1 MPLQPVPGSA
11 GTKPAARFHDL
22 TKLSVMKSHG
32 YPPRL
37 YWYIAAVLGVALP
50 VTAGAVVRV
59 ALDPPGLTTWIGV
72 VLFFGLALLA
82 DMKPVPLDVENERVV
97 SLAFVFVVS
106 SQILFGWEYA
116 VLSAIG
122 GVLISQMVERRPP
135 MRSLF
140 NAAVYGLAAFS
151 SAFPVFIA
159 GQGAELDTTR
169 LTLFAFTGGA
179 LYVIVNV
186 VLVCGA
192 LAILSGQRFLPLLR
206 DNLGHSGP
214 AFVIMAFLA
223 ALASSL
229 WTTDPKLLV
238 LLAGP
243 LFTLTLYQRSALSTK
258 VATRDALTDS
268 LTGLG
273 NHRSYQSRLR
283 EALERAEENGGEVSL
298 CLVDVDEFKGCND
311 RYGHPLGDQILVE
324 LSRLFVEGRDDVAA
338 FRFGG
343 DEFALLLEENEEDA
357 YRLVEDLHDRIA
369 QTEFPHGQPVTIT
382 VGIASYPSYA
392 SGPDELQQ
400 VADGAL
406 YWAKRHGKNRS
417 CVYSPSVVRVY
428 SPNEL
433 TELAERQA
441 RLRAAENLIRIVDSK
456 DTYTGE
462 HSEAVAKL
470 VEAMALELGL
480 DDETTQQ
487 LKLAGLLHDLGKIAI
502 PDTVL
507 KKPGCLQPDE
517 RRLVRA
523 HVQFGHSLL
532 EGLGIEPVDS
542 WVLHHHEHWDGT
554 GYPDGLAGE
563 DIPFGSR
570 VILVADAFDAITTD
584 RTYRNASSA
593 AEALAEV
600 RRRAGTQFDPEIV
613 SALERCVVRGLG
625 SESDTHLEASA

>member
-1 MPLQPVPGSA
+1 MN
-11 GTKPAARFHDL
+11 T
-22 TKLSVMKSHG
+22 HG

-59 ALDPPGLTTWIGV
+59 ALDPPDLATWVGV

-122 GVLISQMVERRPP
+122 GVLISQMVERRPL

-151 SAFPVFIA
+151 SALPVFLA
-159 GQGAELDTTR
+159 GQGAELETTR

-192 LAILSGQRFLPLLR
+192 LAILSGQPFRQLLR
-206 DNLGHSGP
+206 DNMRHSGP

-283 EALERAEENGGEVSL
+283 EALERAEESGGQVSL

-324 LSRLFVEGRDDVAA
+324 LSRLFVEGRDVAA

-357 YRLVEDLHDRIA
+357 YRLVEDLHERIA

-382 VGIASYPSYA
+382 VGIASYPGYA

-441 RLRAAENLIRIVDSK
+441 RLRAAENLIRVVDSK

-470 VEAMALELGL
+470 VEAMAREMGL
-480 DDETTQQ
+480 DDETAQQ
-487 LKLAGLLHDLGKIAI
+487 LKLAALLHDLGKIAI

-507 KKPGCLQPDE
+507 KKPGCLEPDE

-532 EGLGIEPVDS
+532 EGLGIEPVDN
-542 WVLHHHEHWDGT
+542 WVLHHHEHWDGS

-563 DIPFGSR
+563 EIPFGSR
-570 VILVADAFDAITTD
+570 MILVADAYDAMTTD
-584 RTYRNASSA
+584 RTYRNASSVT
-593 AEALAEV
+593 EALAEV
-600 RRRAGTQFDPEIV
+600 RRRAGTQFDPEVV
-613 SALERCVVRGLG
+613 SALERCVVRGL
-625 SESDTHLEASA
+625 SADSDSQLEVSA

>member
-1 MPLQPVPGSA
+1 MN
-11 GTKPAARFHDL
+11 T
-22 TKLSVMKSHG
+22 HG

-50 VTAGAVVRV
+50 VAAGAAVGV
-59 ALDPPGLTTWIGV
+59 ALDPPDVTTGV
-72 VLFFGLALLA
+72 GVILFFGLALLA

-116 VLSAIG
+116 VLTAVI
-122 GVLISQMVERRPP
+122 GVLISQMVERRPFA
-135 MRSLF
+135 RSLF

-151 SAFPVFIA
+151 SAIPVFLFGESSSLERI
-159 GQGAELDTTR
+159 
-169 LTLFAFTGGA
+169 TLYAFTGGA

-192 LAILSGQRFLPLLR
+192 LAILASRPLRELLH

-214 AFVIMAFLA
+214 AFLIMAFLA
-223 ALASSL
+223 ALAASL
-229 WTTDPKLLV
+229 WTTDPWLLM

-268 LTGLG
+268 LTGLD
-273 NHRSYQSRLR
+273 NHRSYQARLR
-283 EALERAEENGGEVSL
+283 EALERAGESGGEVSL

-324 LSRLFVEGRDDVAA
+324 LARLFVEGGDDVAA

-357 YRLVEDLHDRIA
+357 YRFVEDLHDRIA
-369 QTEFPHGQPVTIT
+369 QTEFPHHQPVTIT
-382 VGIASYPSYA
+382 VGIASYPGYA
-392 SGPDELQQ
+392 SSADELQQ

-417 CVYSPSVVRVY
+417 CVYSPSVVRIY

-433 TELAERQA
+433 AEIAERQA

-456 DTYTGE
+456 DTYTSE
-462 HSEAVAKL
+462 HSQHVARLVEAVAR
-470 VEAMALELGL
+470 ELEL
-480 DDETTQQ
+480 DDETVEQ
-487 LKLAGLLHDLGKIAI
+487 LKLAALLHDLGKIAI
-502 PDTVL
+502 PDTIL
-507 KKPGCLQPDE
+507 KKPGCLEPDE

-532 EGLGIEPVDS
+532 EGLGVDPVDS
-542 WVLHHHEHWDGT
+542 WVLHHHEHWDGS

-570 VILVADAFDAITTD
+570 VILVADAYDAMTSD
-584 RTYRNASSA
+584 RSYRTASTA
-593 AEALAEV
+593 TQALAEI
-600 RRRAGTQFDPEIV
+600 RRRAGSQFDPDVV
-613 SALERCVVRGLG
+613 SALERCVVRGIEDDGPHLHAVA
-625 SESDTHLEASA
+625 DTA

>member
-1 MPLQPVPGSA
+1 MN
-11 GTKPAARFHDL
+11 T
-22 TKLSVMKSHG
+22 HG

-37 YWYIAAVLGVALP
+37 YWYIAAVLGVAVP
-50 VTAGAVVRV
+50 VAAGAAVGV
-59 ALDPPGLTTWIGV
+59 ALDPPDVSTGIGV

-116 VLSAIG
+116 VLSAVV
-122 GVLISQMVERRPP
+122 GVLVSQMVERRPFA
-135 MRSLF
+135 RSLF

-151 SAFPVFIA
+151 SAFPVF
-159 GQGAELDTTR
+159 LFSDSN
-169 LTLFAFTGGA
+169 TLERITLYAFTGGA

-192 LAILSGQRFLPLLR
+192 LAILAARPLRELLH

-223 ALASSL
+223 ALAASL
-229 WTTDPKLLV
+229 WTTDPWLLV

-283 EALERAEENGGEVSL
+283 KALERAGETGGDVSL

-324 LSRLFVEGRDDVAA
+324 LAHLFVEGDDDVAA

-343 DEFALLLEENEEDA
+343 DEFALLLEENEEVA
-357 YRLVEDLHDRIA
+357 YGFVEDLHERIA
-369 QTEFPHGQPVTIT
+369 QTEFPHHQPVTIT
-382 VGIASYPSYA
+382 VGIASFPGYA
-392 SGPDELQQ
+392 STADELQQ

-417 CVYSPSVVRVY
+417 CVYSPSVVRIY

-433 TELAERQA
+433 SEIAERQV
-441 RLRAAENLIRIVDSK
+441 RLRAAENLIRVVDSK

-462 HSEAVAKL
+462 HSQAVAKL
-470 VEAMALELGL
+470 VEGMAQELRV
-480 DDETTQQ
+480 DEETAEQ
-487 LKLAGLLHDLGKIAI
+487 LKLAALLHDLGKIAI
-502 PDTVL
+502 PDTIL
-507 KKPGCLQPDE
+507 KKPGCLEPDE

-532 EGLGIEPVDS
+532 EGLGIEPVDA
-542 WVLHHHEHWDGT
+542 WVLHHHEHWDGS

-563 DIPFGSR
+563 AIPFGSR
-570 VILVADAFDAITTD
+570 VILVADAYDAMTTD
-584 RTYRNASSA
+584 RSYRPASTA
-593 AEALAEV
+593 TEALAEIW
-600 RRRAGTQFDPEIV
+600 RRAGAQFDPDVV
-613 SALERCVVRGLG
+613 SALERCVVRGLDDAG
-625 SESDTHLEASA
+625 PHVHVVADSA

>member
-1 MPLQPVPGSA
+1 MN
-11 GTKPAARFHDL
+11 T
-22 TKLSVMKSHG
+22 HG

-50 VTAGAVVRV
+50 VAAGAAVGV
-59 ALDPPGLTTWIGV
+59 ALDPPDVATGV
-72 VLFFGLALLA
+72 GVILFFGLALLA

-116 VLSAIG
+116 VLTAVI
-122 GVLISQMVERRPP
+122 GVLISQMVERRPFA
-135 MRSLF
+135 RSLF

-151 SAFPVFIA
+151 SAIPVFLF
-159 GQGAELDTTR
+159 GESS
-169 LTLFAFTGGA
+169 TLERITFYAFTGGA

-192 LAILSGQRFLPLLR
+192 LAILAGRPLRELLH

-214 AFVIMAFLA
+214 AFLIMAFLA
-223 ALASSL
+223 ALAASL
-229 WTTDPKLLV
+229 WTTDPWLLM

-273 NHRSYQSRLR
+273 NHRSYQARLR
-283 EALERAEENGGEVSL
+283 EALERAGESGAEVSL
-298 CLVDVDEFKGCND
+298 CLVDVDEFKSCND

-324 LSRLFVEGRDDVAA
+324 LARLFVEGRDDVAA

-343 DEFALLLEENEEDA
+343 DEFALLLEENEQDA
-357 YRLVEDLHDRIA
+357 YRFVEDLHDRIA
-369 QTEFPHGQPVTIT
+369 QTEFPHHQPVTIT
-382 VGIASYPSYA
+382 VGIASYPGYA
-392 SGPDELQQ
+392 SSADELQQ

-417 CVYSPSVVRVY
+417 CVYSPSVVRIY

-433 TELAERQA
+433 TEIAERQA
-441 RLRAAENLIRIVDSK
+441 RLRAAQNLIRIVDSK
-456 DTYTGE
+456 DTYTSE
-462 HSEAVAKL
+462 HSQHVARLAEAVAR
-470 VEAMALELGL
+470 ELEL
-480 DDETTQQ
+480 DDETVEQ
-487 LKLAGLLHDLGKIAI
+487 LKLAALLHDLGKIAI
-502 PDTVL
+502 PDTIL
-507 KKPGCLQPDE
+507 KKPGCLEPDE

-532 EGLGIEPVDS
+532 EGLGVDPVDS
-542 WVLHHHEHWDGT
+542 WVLHHHEHWDGS

-570 VILVADAFDAITTD
+570 VILVADAYDAMTSD
-584 RTYRNASSA
+584 RSYRTASTA
-593 AEALAEV
+593 TQALAEI
-600 RRRAGTQFDPEIV
+600 RRRAGSQFDPHVV
-613 SALERCVVRGLG
+613 SALERCIVRGIEDEGPHLHAVA
-625 SESDTHLEASA
+625 DTA

>member
-1 MPLQPVPGSA
+1 MNA
-11 GTKPAARFHDL
+11 
-22 TKLSVMKSHG
+22 HG

-37 YWYIAAVLGVALP
+37 YWYIAAVLGVAVP
-50 VTAGAVVRV
+50 VAAGAVVRV
-59 ALDPPGLTTWIGV
+59 ALDPPDLTAGIGI

-97 SLAFVFVVS
+97 SLAFVFVVA

-116 VLSAIG
+116 VLSAIL
-122 GVLISQMVERRPP
+122 GVLISQMVERRPAF
-135 MRSLF
+135 RSLF
-140 NAAVYGLAAFS
+140 NGGVYGLAAFA
-151 SAFPVFIA
+151 SALPVFA
-159 GQGAELDTTR
+159 FGTSELDTIS

-179 LYVIVNV
+179 AYVLLNV

-192 LAILSGQRFLPLLR
+192 LAILSGAPLPALLR
-206 DNLGHSGP
+206 DNLRHSGP

-223 ALASSL
+223 ALAASL
-229 WTTDPKLLV
+229 WTTDPRLLV

-283 EALERAEENGGEVSL
+283 EALGRAEEEGGEVSL
-298 CLVDVDEFKGCND
+298 CLVDVDEFKTCND
-311 RYGHPLGDQILVE
+311 RFGHPLGDQILVE
-324 LSRLFVEGRDDVAA
+324 LARLFVDGHDAVAA

-343 DEFALLLEENEEDA
+343 DEFALLLEANEEDA
-357 YRLVEDLHDRIA
+357 YRFVEDLHGRIA
-369 QTEFPHGQPVTIT
+369 QTAFPHHQPVTIT
-382 VGIASYPSYA
+382 VGIASFPGHA
-392 SGPDELQQ
+392 SDAAELQK

-417 CVYSPSVVRVY
+417 CVYSPSVVRIY
-428 SPNEL
+428 SANEL
-433 TELAERQA
+433 SEQAERQA

-462 HSEAVAKL
+462 HSQAVAGL
-470 VEAMALELGL
+470 VEAMALDLGYEG
-480 DDETTQQ
+480 ETVEQ
-487 LKLAGLLHDLGKIAI
+487 LRLAALLHDIGKIAI

-507 KKPGCLQPDE
+507 QKPGCLEPDE
-517 RRLVRA
+517 RLLVRS
-523 HVQFGHSLL
+523 HVQFGYSLL
-532 EGLGIEPVDS
+532 EGLGIEPVDT
-542 WVLHHHEHWDGT
+542 WVLHHHEHWDGS

-570 VILVADAFDAITTD
+570 VILVADAFDAMITH
-584 RTYRNASSA
+584 RTYRPALGPQ
-593 AEALAEV
+593 EALAEL
-600 RRRAGTQFDPEIV
+600 RRQAGAQFDPAV
-613 SALERCVVRGLG
+613 VAALDRCL
-625 SESDTHLEASA
+625 SDEARARIEAAGAGA

>member
-1 MPLQPVPGSA
+1 MN
-11 GTKPAARFHDL
+11 T
-22 TKLSVMKSHG
+22 HG
-32 YPPRL
+32 YPSRL
-37 YWYIAAVLGVALP
+37 YWYIAAVLGVAAP
-50 VTAGAVVRV
+50 VVAGAVVGV
-59 ALDPPGLTTWIGV
+59 ALDPPDVRTAVAVL
-72 VLFFGLALLA
+72 LFFGLALLA

-116 VLSAIG
+116 VLSAVL
-122 GVLISQMVERRPP
+122 GVLISQVVERRPFV
-135 MRSLF
+135 RSLF
-140 NAAVYGLAAFS
+140 NAGVYGLAAFS
-151 SAFPVFIA
+151 SALPVFLLGASA
-159 GQGAELDTTR
+159 GLGMI
-169 LTLFAFTGGA
+169 TLYAFAGGA
-179 LYVIVNV
+179 AYVLVNV

-192 LAILSGQRFLPLLR
+192 LAILSGQRFFPLTR
-206 DNLGHSGP
+206 ENLVHSGP

-229 WTTDPKLLV
+229 WTTDPRLLV

-243 LFTLTLYQRSALSTK
+243 LFTLTLYQRSALSSR

-283 EALERAEENGGEVSL
+283 EALERAGENGGEVSL

-311 RYGHPLGDQILVE
+311 RYGHPVGDQILVE
-324 LSRLFVEGRDDVAA
+324 LSRLFLEGRDDVAA

-343 DEFALLLEENEEDA
+343 DEFALLLEDNEEEA
-357 YRLVEDLHDRIA
+357 YRLVQSLHDRIA
-369 QTEFPHGQPVTIT
+369 QTTFAHHQPVTIT
-382 VGIASYPSYA
+382 VGIGSFPRYA
-392 SGPDELQQ
+392 STPDELQQ

-417 CVYSPSVVRVY
+417 CVYSPSVVRIY

-433 TELAERQA
+433 AEMAERQA

-462 HSEAVAKL
+462 HSQAVAQL
-470 VEAMALELGL
+470 VEAIARELEL
-480 DDETTQQ
+480 DDETTAQ

-502 PDTVL
+502 PDSIL
-507 KKPGCLQPDE
+507 RKPSCLEPDE

-523 HVQFGHSLL
+523 HVRFGHSLL
-532 EGLGIEPVDS
+532 EGLGVEPVDA
-542 WVLHHHEHWDGT
+542 WVLHHHEHWDGS

-563 DIPFGSR
+563 EIPFGSR
-570 VILVADAFDAITTD
+570 VILVADAYDAMTSE
-584 RTYRNASSA
+584 RTYRPASTA
-593 AEALAEV
+593 TEALAEI
-600 RRRAGTQFDPEIV
+600 RRRAGVQFDPDVV
-613 SALERCVVRGLG
+613 SALERCVVRGLEEPG
-625 SESDTHLEASA
+625 PHLHAVADAG

>member
-1 MPLQPVPGSA
+1 MN
-11 GTKPAARFHDL
+11 T
-22 TKLSVMKSHG
+22 HG

-50 VTAGAVVRV
+50 VAAGAAVGV
-59 ALDPPGLTTWIGV
+59 ALDPPDVSTGVGV

-106 SQILFGWEYA
+106 CQILFGWEYA
-116 VLSAIG
+116 VLTAIL
-122 GVLISQMVERRPP
+122 GVLVSQMVERRPFA
-135 MRSLF
+135 RSLF

-151 SAFPVFIA
+151 SALPVFVL
-159 GQGAELDTTR
+159 GDSS
-169 LTLFAFTGGA
+169 TLEHITLYAFMGGA
-179 LYVIVNV
+179 LYVVVNV

-192 LAILSGQRFLPLLR
+192 LAVLAARPLRELLH

-223 ALASSL
+223 ALAASL
-229 WTTDPKLLV
+229 WTTDPWLLV

-283 EALERAEENGGEVSL
+283 EALLRAGETGGEVSL

-324 LSRLFVEGRDDVAA
+324 LARLFMEGRDDVAA

-357 YRLVEDLHDRIA
+357 YRFVEDLHDRIA
-369 QTEFPHGQPVTIT
+369 QTEFPHHQPVTIT
-382 VGIASYPSYA
+382 VGIASFPGYA
-392 SGPDELQQ
+392 STADELQQ

-417 CVYSPSVVRVY
+417 CVYSPSVVRIY

-433 TELAERQA
+433 SEMAERQA

-456 DTYTGE
+456 DTYTGA
-462 HSEAVAKL
+462 HSQAVARL
-470 VEAMALELGL
+470 VEAMAHELDL
-480 DDETTQQ
+480 DDETAEQ
-487 LKLAGLLHDLGKIAI
+487 LRLAGLLHDLGKIAI
-502 PDTVL
+502 PDTIL
-507 KKPGCLQPDE
+507 KKPGCLDPDE
-517 RRLVRA
+517 RRLVSA

-532 EGLGIEPVDS
+532 ERLGIDPVDT
-542 WVLHHHEHWDGT
+542 WVLHHHEHWDGS

-563 DIPFGSR
+563 AIPFGSR
-570 VILVADAFDAITTD
+570 VILVADAYDAMTSERSY
-584 RTYRNASSA
+584 RTASTA
-593 AEALAEV
+593 AQALAEI
-600 RRRAGTQFDPEIV
+600 RRRAGAQFDPDVV
-613 SALERCVVRGLG
+613 SALERCVVRGLEDAG
-625 SESDTHLEASA
+625 PHLHAVADSA

>member
-1 MPLQPVPGSA
+1 MN
-11 GTKPAARFHDL
+11 T
-22 TKLSVMKSHG
+22 HG

-37 YWYIAAVLGVALP
+37 YWYIAAVLGVAVP
-50 VTAGAVVRV
+50 VAAGAAVGVW
-59 ALDPPGLTTWIGV
+59 LNPPGVSTGVGV

-116 VLSAIG
+116 VLSAVA
-122 GVLISQMVERRPP
+122 GVLVSQMVERRPFA
-135 MRSLF
+135 RSLF
-140 NAAVYGLAAFS
+140 NAAVDGLAAFS
-151 SAFPVFIA
+151 SAFPVFLF
-159 GQGAELDTTR
+159 GESS
-169 LTLFAFTGGA
+169 TLESITLYAFTGGA
-179 LYVIVNV
+179 LYVVVNV

-192 LAILSGQRFLPLLR
+192 LAILAGRPLRELLH

-223 ALASSL
+223 ALSASL
-229 WTTDPKLLV
+229 WTTDPWLLV

-283 EALERAEENGGEVSL
+283 EALQRAGESGGEVSL

-324 LSRLFVEGRDDVAA
+324 LARLFVEGRDDVAA

-369 QTEFPHGQPVTIT
+369 QTEFPHHQPVTIT
-382 VGIASYPSYA
+382 VGIASFPRYA
-392 SGPDELQQ
+392 STADELQQ

-417 CVYSPSVVRVY
+417 CVYSPSVVRIY

-433 TELAERQA
+433 SEIAERQA

-456 DTYTGE
+456 DTYTGA
-462 HSEAVAKL
+462 HSQAVARL
-470 VEAMALELGL
+470 VEAMAQELDL
-480 DDETTQQ
+480 DDETAEQ
-487 LKLAGLLHDLGKIAI
+487 LRLAGLLHDLGKIAI
-502 PDTVL
+502 PDTIL
-507 KKPGCLQPDE
+507 KKPGCLDPDE
-517 RRLVRA
+517 RRLVSA

-532 EGLGIEPVDS
+532 EGLGVDPVDT
-542 WVLHHHEHWDGT
+542 WVLHHHEHWDGS
-554 GYPDGLAGE
+554 GYPDGLAG
-563 DIPFGSR
+563 DAIPFGSR
-570 VILVADAFDAITTD
+570 VILVADAYDAMTSERSY
-584 RTYRNASSA
+584 RTASTA
-593 AEALAEV
+593 AQALAEI
-600 RRRAGTQFDPEIV
+600 RRRAGAQFDPDVV
-613 SALERCVVRGLG
+613 SALERCVVRGLDDAG
-625 SESDTHLEASA
+625 PHLHAVADSA

>member
-1 MPLQPVPGSA
+1 MN
-11 GTKPAARFHDL
+11 T
-22 TKLSVMKSHG
+22 HG

-50 VTAGAVVRV
+50 VAAGAAVEV
-59 ALDPPGLTTWIGV
+59 ALDPPDVSTGVGV

-106 SQILFGWEYA
+106 CQILFGWEYA
-116 VLSAIG
+116 VLTAIL
-122 GVLISQMVERRPP
+122 GVLVSQMVERRPFA
-135 MRSLF
+135 RSLF

-151 SAFPVFIA
+151 SALPVFVL
-159 GQGAELDTTR
+159 GDSS
-169 LTLFAFTGGA
+169 TLEHITLYAFMGGA
-179 LYVIVNV
+179 LYVVVNV

-192 LAILSGQRFLPLLR
+192 LAILAARPLRELLH

-223 ALASSL
+223 ALAASL
-229 WTTDPKLLV
+229 WTTDPWLLV

-258 VATRDALTDS
+258 VATRDAHTDS

-283 EALERAEENGGEVSL
+283 EALLRAGETGGEVSL

-324 LSRLFVEGRDDVAA
+324 LARLFMEGRDDVAA

-357 YRLVEDLHDRIA
+357 YRFVEDLHDRIA
-369 QTEFPHGQPVTIT
+369 QTGFPHHQPVTIT
-382 VGIASYPSYA
+382 VGIASFPGYA
-392 SGPDELQQ
+392 STADELQQ

-417 CVYSPSVVRVY
+417 CVYSPSVVRIY

-433 TELAERQA
+433 SEIAERQA

-456 DTYTGE
+456 DTYTGA
-462 HSEAVAKL
+462 HSQAVARL
-470 VEAMALELGL
+470 VEAMAHELGL
-480 DDETTQQ
+480 DDETAEQ
-487 LKLAGLLHDLGKIAI
+487 LRLAGLLHDLGKIAI
-502 PDTVL
+502 PDTIL
-507 KKPGCLQPDE
+507 KKPGCLDPDE
-517 RRLVRA
+517 RRLVSA

-532 EGLGIEPVDS
+532 EGLGIDPVDT
-542 WVLHHHEHWDGT
+542 WVLHHHEHWDGS

-563 DIPFGSR
+563 AIPFGSR
-570 VILVADAFDAITTD
+570 VILVADAYDAMTSERSY
-584 RTYRNASSA
+584 RTASTA
-593 AEALAEV
+593 AQALAEI
-600 RRRAGTQFDPEIV
+600 RRRAGAQFDPDVV
-613 SALERCVVRGLG
+613 SALERCVVRGLEDAG
-625 SESDTHLEASA
+625 PHLHAVADSA

>member
-1 MPLQPVPGSA
+1 MNA
-11 GTKPAARFHDL
+11 
-22 TKLSVMKSHG
+22 HG
-32 YPPRL
+32 YPTRL
-37 YWYIAAVLGVALP
+37 YWYIAAVLGVGLP
-50 VTAGAVVRV
+50 VAAGAVVGV
-59 ALDPPGLTTWIGV
+59 ALDPPDVSTSVGV
-72 VLFFGLALLA
+72 ILFFGLALLS

-116 VLSAIG
+116 VLSAIL
-122 GVLISQMVERRPP
+122 GVLVSQMVERRPFV
-135 MRSLF
+135 RSLF

-151 SAFPVFIA
+151 SAIPVFLLGSPDGLGMI
-159 GQGAELDTTR
+159 TF
-169 LTLFAFTGGA
+169 FAFAGGA
-179 LYVIVNV
+179 FYVIVNV

-192 LAILSGQRFLPLLR
+192 LAILSGQRFLPLTR
-206 DNLGHSGP
+206 ENLGHSGP

-223 ALASSL
+223 ALAASL
-229 WTTDPKLLV
+229 WTTDPRLLV

-243 LFTLTLYQRSALSTK
+243 LFTLTLYQRTALSTR

-283 EALERAEENGGEVSL
+283 EALQRAEVTGGEVSL

-311 RYGHPLGDQILVE
+311 RYGHPVGDQILVE
-324 LSRLFVEGRDDVAA
+324 LARLFVEGGGVEA

-343 DEFALLLEENEEDA
+343 DEFALLLAENEEEA
-357 YRLVEDLHDRIA
+357 YRFVENLHDRIA
-369 QTEFPHGQPVTIT
+369 ETEFAHHQPVTIT
-382 VGIASYPSYA
+382 VGIASFPGYA
-392 SGPDELQQ
+392 STADELQQ

-417 CVYSPSVVRVY
+417 CVYSPSVVRIY

-433 TELAERQA
+433 AEIAERQA

-456 DTYTGE
+456 DTYTGR
-462 HSEAVAKL
+462 HSQAVAVL
-470 VEAMALELGL
+470 VEAIARELDL
-480 DDETTQQ
+480 DDETTEQ
-487 LKLAGLLHDLGKIAI
+487 LKLAALLHDLGKIAI
-502 PDTVL
+502 PDSL
-507 KKPGCLQPDE
+507 LRKPGCLEPDE

-542 WVLHHHEHWDGT
+542 WVLHHHEHWDGS

-563 DIPFGSR
+563 TIPLGSR
-570 VILVADAFDAITTD
+570 VILVADAYDAMTSD
-584 RTYRNASSA
+584 RTYRTASTA
-593 AEALAEV
+593 TQALAEI
-600 RRRAGTQFDPEIV
+600 RRRAGAQFDPAVV
-613 SALERCVVRGLG
+613 SALERCVVRGLEDAG
-625 SESDTHLEASA
+625 PHLHAVADSA

>member
-1 MPLQPVPGSA
+1 MN
-11 GTKPAARFHDL
+11 T
-22 TKLSVMKSHG
+22 HG

-50 VTAGAVVRV
+50 VAAGAAVGVIT
-59 ALDPPGLTTWIGV
+59 DPPDVSTGIGV
-72 VLFFGLALLA
+72 ILFFGLALLA

-116 VLSAIG
+116 VLTAVV
-122 GVLISQMVERRPP
+122 GVLISQMVERRPFA
-135 MRSLF
+135 RSLF

-151 SAFPVFIA
+151 SAFPVFLL
-159 GQGAELDTTR
+159 GESS
-169 LTLFAFTGGA
+169 TLERITLYAFTGGA
-179 LYVIVNV
+179 LYVLVNV

-192 LAILSGQRFLPLLR
+192 LAILAARPLRELLH

-214 AFVIMAFLA
+214 AFVIMSFLA
-223 ALASSL
+223 ALAASL
-229 WTTDPKLLV
+229 WTTDPWLLV

-283 EALERAEENGGEVSL
+283 EALERAEEAGGEVSL

-324 LSRLFVEGRDDVAA
+324 LARLFVEGRDDVAA

-357 YRLVEDLHDRIA
+357 YRFVEDLHDRIA
-369 QTEFPHGQPVTIT
+369 QTEFPHHQPVTIT
-382 VGIASYPSYA
+382 VGIASFPGYA
-392 SGPDELQQ
+392 ASADELQQ

-417 CVYSPSVVRVY
+417 CVYSPSVVRIY

-433 TELAERQA
+433 AEIAERQA

-462 HSEAVAKL
+462 HSQAVADI
-470 VEAMALELGL
+470 VAAMAAELRL
-480 DDETTQQ
+480 DEETTEQ
-487 LKLAGLLHDLGKIAI
+487 LKLAALLHDLGKIAI
-502 PDTVL
+502 PDTL
-507 KKPGCLQPDE
+507 LRKPGHLEPDE
-517 RRLVRA
+517 RRLVRS
-523 HVQFGHSLL
+523 HVHFGHSLL
-532 EGLGIEPVDS
+532 EGLGIDPVDD
-542 WVLHHHEHWDGT
+542 WVLHHHEHWDGS

-563 DIPFGSR
+563 EIPFGSR
-570 VILVADAFDAITTD
+570 VILVADAFDAMTSERCYKT
-584 RTYRNASSA
+584 ASTA
-593 AEALAEV
+593 TQALAEI
-600 RRRAGTQFDPEIV
+600 RRRAGVQFDPEIV
-613 SALERCVVRGLG
+613 SALERCVVRGLDDAG
-625 SESDTHLEASA
+625 PHLRAVADSA

>member
-1 MPLQPVPGSA
+1 MN
-11 GTKPAARFHDL
+11 THE
-22 TKLSVMKSHG
+22 

-50 VTAGAVVRV
+50 VAAGAVVGV
-59 ALDPPGLTTWIGV
+59 ALDPPDVPTAVGAM
-72 VLFFGLALLA
+72 LFFGLALLA

-116 VLSAIG
+116 VLSAIL
-122 GVLISQMVERRPP
+122 GVLASQMVERRPVL
-135 MRSLF
+135 RSLF
-140 NAAVYGLAAFS
+140 NAGVYGLAAFS
-151 SAFPVFIA
+151 SALPVFLL
-159 GQGAELDTTR
+159 GDSGELGMITFYA
-169 LTLFAFTGGA
+169 FAGGA
-179 LYVIVNV
+179 AYVLVNV
-186 VLVCGA
+186 FLVCGA
-192 LAILSGQRFLPLLR
+192 LAILSGRRFLPLTR
-206 DNLGHSGP
+206 ENLVYSGP

-229 WTTDPKLLV
+229 WTTDPRLLL

-243 LFTLTLYQRSALSTK
+243 LFTLTLYQRSALSTR

-283 EALERAEENGGEVSL
+283 EALERAADTGREVSL

-311 RYGHPLGDQILVE
+311 RYGHPVGDQILVE
-324 LSRLFVEGRDDVAA
+324 LARLFVEGRDDVEA

-343 DEFALLLEENEEDA
+343 DEFALLLERNEEIA
-357 YRLVEDLHDRIA
+357 YRFVEDLHARIA
-369 QTEFPHGQPVTIT
+369 ETEFAHHQPVTIT
-382 VGIASYPSYA
+382 VGIASFPGYA
-392 SGPDELQQ
+392 TTADELQR

-417 CVYSPSVVRVY
+417 CVYSPSVVRIY
-428 SPNEL
+428 SANEL
-433 TELAERQA
+433 AENAERQA
-441 RLRAAENLIRIVDSK
+441 RLQAAENLIRIVDSK

-462 HSEAVAKL
+462 HSQAVAAL
-470 VEAMALELGL
+470 VEAIARELEL
-480 DDETTQQ
+480 DDETVEQ

-502 PDTVL
+502 PDTL
-507 KKPGCLQPDE
+507 LRKPGCLEPDE

-532 EGLGIEPVDS
+532 EGLGIEPVDT
-542 WVLHHHEHWDGT
+542 WVLHHHEHWDGS

-563 DIPFGSR
+563 EIPFGAR
-570 VILVADAFDAITTD
+570 VILVADAYDAMTSE
-584 RTYRNASSA
+584 RSYRRAGSA
-593 AEALAEV
+593 AEALTEI
-600 RRRAGTQFDPEIV
+600 RQRAGAQFDPRVV
-613 SALERCVVRGLG
+613 SALERCVVQGL
-625 SESDTHLEASA
+625 DEAEPRLRAVGDA

>member
-1 MPLQPVPGSA
+1 MN
-11 GTKPAARFHDL
+11 T
-22 TKLSVMKSHG
+22 HG

-50 VTAGAVVRV
+50 VAGAAVGVV
-59 ALDPPGLTTWIGV
+59 ADPPDVSTGIGV
-72 VLFFGLALLA
+72 ILFFGLALLA

-116 VLSAIG
+116 VLSAVV
-122 GVLISQMVERRPP
+122 GVLLSQMVERRPFA
-135 MRSLF
+135 RSLF

-151 SAFPVFIA
+151 SALPVFLL
-159 GQGAELDTTR
+159 GESS
-169 LTLFAFTGGA
+169 TLERITLYAFTGGA

-192 LAILSGQRFLPLLR
+192 LAILAARPLRELLR

-223 ALASSL
+223 ALAASL
-229 WTTDPKLLV
+229 WTTDPWLLV

-283 EALERAEENGGEVSL
+283 EALQRAAEAGGEVSL

-324 LSRLFVEGRDDVAA
+324 LARLFVQGRDDVAA

-343 DEFALLLEENEEDA
+343 DEFALLLEENEDEA
-357 YRLVEDLHDRIA
+357 YRFVEDLHDRIA
-369 QTEFPHGQPVTIT
+369 QTDFPHHQPVTIT
-382 VGIASYPSYA
+382 VGIASFPGYA
-392 SGPDELQQ
+392 STADELQQ

-417 CVYSPSVVRVY
+417 CVYSPSVVRIY

-433 TELAERQA
+433 GEIAERQA

-462 HSEAVAKL
+462 HSQAVGKL
-470 VEAMALELGL
+470 VEAMAQELGV
-480 DDETTQQ
+480 DEETAEQ
-487 LKLAGLLHDLGKIAI
+487 LKLAALLHDLGKIAI
-502 PDTVL
+502 PDTIL
-507 KKPGCLQPDE
+507 KKPGCLEPDE

-532 EGLGIEPVDS
+532 EGLSIEPVDD
-542 WVLHHHEHWDGT
+542 WVLHHHEHWDGS
-554 GYPDGLAGE
+554 GYPDGLAGKA
-563 DIPFGSR
+563 IPFGSR
-570 VILVADAFDAITTD
+570 VILVADAYDAMTSERSY
-584 RTYRNASSA
+584 RTAYTA
-593 AEALAEV
+593 AQALAEI
-600 RRRAGTQFDPEIV
+600 RRGAGAQFDPAVV
-613 SALERCVVRGLG
+613 SALERCVVRGL
-625 SESDTHLEASA
+625 DEAGPQLHAVADSA

>member
-1 MPLQPVPGSA
+1 MNA
-11 GTKPAARFHDL
+11 
-22 TKLSVMKSHG
+22 HG
-32 YPPRL
+32 YPTRL
-37 YWYIAAVLGVALP
+37 YWYIAAVLGVGLP
-50 VTAGAVVRV
+50 VAAGAVVGV
-59 ALDPPGLTTWIGV
+59 ALDPPDVSTSVGV
-72 VLFFGLALLA
+72 ILFFGLALLS

-116 VLSAIG
+116 VLSAIL
-122 GVLISQMVERRPP
+122 GVLVSQMVERRPFV
-135 MRSLF
+135 RSLF

-151 SAFPVFIA
+151 SAIPVFLLGSPDGLGMI
-159 GQGAELDTTR
+159 TF
-169 LTLFAFTGGA
+169 FAFAGGA
-179 LYVIVNV
+179 FYVIVNV

-192 LAILSGQRFLPLLR
+192 LAILSGQRFLPLTR
-206 DNLGHSGP
+206 ENLGHSGP

-223 ALASSL
+223 ALAASL
-229 WTTDPKLLV
+229 WTTDPRLLV

-243 LFTLTLYQRSALSTK
+243 LFTLTLYQRTALSTR

-283 EALERAEENGGEVSL
+283 EALQRAEVTGGEVSL

-311 RYGHPLGDQILVE
+311 RYGHPVGDQILVE
-324 LSRLFVEGRDDVAA
+324 LARLFVEGGGVEA

-343 DEFALLLEENEEDA
+343 DEFALLLAENEEEA
-357 YRLVEDLHDRIA
+357 YRFVENLHDRIA
-369 QTEFPHGQPVTIT
+369 ETEFAHHQPVTIT
-382 VGIASYPSYA
+382 VGIASFPGYA
-392 SGPDELQQ
+392 STADELQQ

-417 CVYSPSVVRVY
+417 CVYSPSVVRIY

-433 TELAERQA
+433 AEIAERQA

-456 DTYTGE
+456 DTYTGR
-462 HSEAVAKL
+462 HSQAVAVL
-470 VEAMALELGL
+470 VEAIARELDL
-480 DDETTQQ
+480 DDETTEQ
-487 LKLAGLLHDLGKIAI
+487 LKLAALLHDLGKIAI
-502 PDTVL
+502 PDSL
-507 KKPGCLQPDE
+507 LRKPGCLEPDE

-542 WVLHHHEHWDGT
+542 WVLHHHEHWDGS

-563 DIPFGSR
+563 AIPLGSR
-570 VILVADAFDAITTD
+570 VILVADAYDAMTSD
-584 RTYRNASSA
+584 RTYRTASTA
-593 AEALAEV
+593 TQALAEI
-600 RRRAGTQFDPEIV
+600 RRRAGAQVDPAGV
-613 SALERCVVRGLG
+613 SALERCVVRGLEDAG
-625 SESDTHLEASA
+625 PHLHAVADSA

>member
-1 MPLQPVPGSA
+1 MN
-11 GTKPAARFHDL
+11 T
-22 TKLSVMKSHG
+22 HG

-37 YWYIAAVLGVALP
+37 YWYIGVVLGVALP
-50 VTAGAVVRV
+50 VAAGAAVGV
-59 ALDPPGLTTWIGV
+59 ALDPPDVSTGVGV

-106 SQILFGWEYA
+106 CQILFGWEYA
-116 VLSAIG
+116 VLTAIL
-122 GVLISQMVERRPP
+122 GVLVSQMVERRPFA
-135 MRSLF
+135 RSLF

-151 SAFPVFIA
+151 SALPVFVL
-159 GQGAELDTTR
+159 GDSS
-169 LTLFAFTGGA
+169 TLEHITLYAFMGGA
-179 LYVIVNV
+179 LYVVVNV

-192 LAILSGQRFLPLLR
+192 LAVLAARPLRELLH

-223 ALASSL
+223 ALAASL
-229 WTTDPKLLV
+229 WTTDPWLLV

-283 EALERAEENGGEVSL
+283 EALLRAGETGGEVSL

-324 LSRLFVEGRDDVAA
+324 LARLFMHGHDDVAA

-357 YRLVEDLHDRIA
+357 YRFVEDLHDRIA
-369 QTEFPHGQPVTIT
+369 QTEFPHHQPVTIT
-382 VGIASYPSYA
+382 VGIASFPGYA
-392 SGPDELQQ
+392 STADELQQ

-417 CVYSPSVVRVY
+417 CVYSPSVVRIY

-433 TELAERQA
+433 SEMAERQA

-456 DTYTGE
+456 DTYTGA
-462 HSEAVAKL
+462 HSQAVARL
-470 VEAMALELGL
+470 VEAMAHELDL
-480 DDETTQQ
+480 DDETAEQ
-487 LKLAGLLHDLGKIAI
+487 LRLAGLLHDLGKIAV
-502 PDTVL
+502 PDTIL
-507 KKPGCLQPDE
+507 RKPGCLDPDE
-517 RRLVRA
+517 RRLVSA

-532 EGLGIEPVDS
+532 ERLGIDPVDT
-542 WVLHHHEHWDGT
+542 WVLHHHEHWDGS

-563 DIPFGSR
+563 AIPFGSR
-570 VILVADAFDAITTD
+570 VILVADAYDAMTSERSY
-584 RTYRNASSA
+584 RTASTA
-593 AEALAEV
+593 AQALAEI
-600 RRRAGTQFDPEIV
+600 RRRAGAQFDPDVV
-613 SALERCVVRGLG
+613 SALERCVVRGLEDAG
-625 SESDTHLEASA
+625 PHLHAVADSA